1 MLDFLGKLDE
11 ADIKYVSWK
20 NNHELFEAVT
30 GNSDL
35 DILVM
40 PTCQVSFRILAQQNG
55 WLELEN
61 PVAHFFA
68 IRHFYKISATGK
80 VFHLHVY
87 FEVVTGESWL
97 KEFILPLN
105 AFLISERVMC
115 PEYNIWILS
124 NKAQAYIFLIRH
136 FLKTGSLTS
145 RFLYLHE
152 IDSYKSEWLLCK
164 TSADDLHGFGPIAID
179 PYITKS
185 GLDKGFSTPSF
196 SASIKFRL
204 FLLQY
209 CRFSIF
215 SLPLLRLTSFLKRS
229 LNKVVVKQK
238 KRFLGGGMIIAIS
251 GADGAG
257 KSSMISGLN
266 QSFSSF
272 QSCITYTL
280 GKPQGK
286 VLESIRLRMSSKM
299 PPTKTVSADAE
310 EVTIKRALASIILG
324 FLRLRQARRARV
336 DANNG
341 NLVLVDRWPTNNFGK
356 MDSPKIL
363 SHGDSPWLLRMM
375 AQIEKKIYEK
385 IPSAD
390 LCFYLNV
397 SIETA
402 VSRNESRVKVGKETK
417 DEIVMRHVENANVFP
432 ICNKIIHFKNEGPFE
447 EKFFELQSI
456 VWHELIALK
465 SKVKIV

>member
-1 MLDFLGKLDE
+1 MLNFLGKLDE

-20 NNHELFEAVT
+20 NNHELFEALT

-35 DILVM
+35 DILVG
-40 PTCQVSFRILAQQNG
+40 PICQVSFSTLAQKNG
-55 WLELEN
+55 WLELES
-61 PVAHFFA
+61 PVARFPA
-68 IRHFYKISATGK
+68 VRHFYKISATGK

-115 PEYNIWILS
+115 PEYNVWILS

-185 GLDKGFSTPSF
+185 GLAKGFSTPSF

-204 FLLQY
+204 FLSEY
-209 CRFSIF
+209 VRFSIL
-215 SLPLLRLTSFLKRS
+215 SLPYLRVNSFLKRA
-229 LNKVVVKQK
+229 LNKILVKQK
-238 KRFLGGGMIIAIS
+238 KRFLGQGMIIAIS

-266 QSFSSF
+266 QSFSGF
-272 QSCITYTL
+272 QSCISYTL

-286 VLESIRLRMSSKM
+286 VLESIRLRMGSKAL
-299 PPTKTVSADAE
+299 PTKAISDVDPES
-310 EVTIKRALASIILG
+310 TIKRALASVILG
-324 FLRLRQARRARV
+324 ILRLRQAKRARV
-336 DANNG
+336 DAKRG
-341 NLVLVDRWPTNNFGK
+341 HLVLVDRWPTNNFGK

-363 SHGDSPWLLRMM
+363 CHSDSPWMLRVM

-390 LCFYLNV
+390 LCVYLNV

-402 VSRNESRVKVGKETK
+402 VSRNESRVKVGKETRH
-417 DEIVMRHVENANVFP
+417 EIVMRHADNAAVFP
-432 ICNKIIHFKNEGPFE
+432 ICNKIIHFNNEGPFE

-456 VWHELIALK
+456 VWQEIIALK
-465 SKVKIV
+465 ARAESR